1 MRAMVVDA
9 FGSIEDLHEADLP
22 VPDPGP
28 GEVRVRV
35 RASCANHADT
45 KAITGEVKLMHS
57 GEFPRVVG
65 YDLSG
70 VVDAVGAGVHDLAV
84 GDEVFGH
91 LAYSRQTKLGTFAE
105 YTVAPAASLARKPEA
120 ISHEV
125 AAASATAGLT
135 ALQALRDLGGLGL
148 PEDGRPP
155 GGTEEGNGGGSGPR
169 HALIV
174 GASGGVGSVAV
185 GVARRLGAR
194 VTAIASSSSA
204 DFVRS
209 LGADE
214 VVERDRTDPFVG
226 SDPYDVV
233 FDTPAVHS
241 YGQWVHR
248 LKPGGSYVT
257 TLPSFSF
264 VTGKL
269 RSWLSGKGCHLVI
282 VRSRR
287 ADLELLGRWI
297 VDGLPVPIE
306 ETYPLERVA
315 EALKRLDRGGMRGRL
330 AIRVS

>member
-1 MRAMVVDA
+1 MKAMVVDA
-9 FGSIEDLHEADLP
+9 FGSVEDLHEADLP
-22 VPDPGP
+22 EPEPGR

-57 GEFPRVVG
+57 GGFPRVVG

-70 VVDAVGAGVHDLAV
+70 VVDAVGSGVDDLAP

-91 LAYSRQTKLGTFAE
+91 LAYSRETKLGAFAE
-105 YTVAPAASLARKPEA
+105 YTVASAGSLALKPEA
-120 ISHEV
+120 ISHET

-135 ALQALRDLGGLGL
+135 ALQALRDLGGLGGH
-148 PEDGRPP
+148 EDERRP
-155 GGTEEGNGGGSGPR
+155 GGDGGGTGRR
-169 HALIV
+169 HALVV
-174 GASGGVGSVAV
+174 GASGGVGSLAV
-185 GVARRLGAR
+185 GVARRLGAL
-194 VTAIASSSSA
+194 VTAIASASSA
-204 DFVRS
+204 EFVRS

-214 VVERDRTDPFVG
+214 VIERDRSDPFAG
-226 SDPYDVV
+226 SDRYDVV

-241 YGQWVHR
+241 YGRWAHR

-257 TLPSFSF
+257 TLPSLSF

-282 VRSRR
+282 VKSRR

-306 ETYPLERVA
+306 ETYPLERVG
-315 EALKRLDRGGMRGRL
+315 EALKRLQHGGMHGRL
-330 AIRVS
+330 AISF